1 MNTDIYE
8 EAAVGYG
15 KPPKH
20 SQFKPGQS
28 GNPSGR
34 KRKEKKFSDPNPV
47 REILLEEIKIMING
61 KKRKM
66 SKAQALVHKY
76 VGMAMSGDYK
86 AAGLIFRHSGGMDVL
101 QLWDEKRAS
110 RSR

>member
-1 MNTDIYE
+1 MSTDINE
-8 EAAVGYG
+8 VAAVGYC

-34 KRKEKKFSDPNPV
+34 KRKEKKFIDPNPV
-47 REILLEEIKIMING
+47 REILLEEIKITING

-66 SKAQALVHKY
+66 TKAQALVHKY

-86 AAGLIFRHSGGMDVL
+86 AAALILRHSGGMDIL

>member
-34 KRKEKKFSDPNPV
+34 KRKEKKFFDPNPM
-47 REILLEEIKIMING
+47 REILLEEIEITIRG

-66 SKAQALVHKY
+66 TKAKALALKY

-86 AAGLIFRHSGGMDVL
+86 AAALVLRHSGGLDVL
-101 QLWDEKRAS
+101 QFWDEKRTS